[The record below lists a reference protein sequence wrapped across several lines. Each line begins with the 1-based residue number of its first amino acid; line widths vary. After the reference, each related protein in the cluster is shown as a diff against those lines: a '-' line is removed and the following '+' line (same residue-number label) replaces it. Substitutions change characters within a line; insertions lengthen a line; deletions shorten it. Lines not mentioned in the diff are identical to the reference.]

1 MILQVEFDL
10 DNGVKMAVN
19 FDKMVQKNKKTG
31 WERPIRIAVK
41 DEKDK
46 SKIFCWVILNQ
57 GSNLA
62 LDNLLVFIPQSIRPW
77 DIAISLQSIHRSQV

>member
-46 SKIFCWVILNQ
+46 SKSF
-57 GSNLA
+57 
-62 LDNLLVFIPQSIRPW
+62 LLCYSQPRIKFSIG
-77 DIAISLQSIHRSQV
+77 

>member
-46 SKIFCWVILNQ
+46 SKRFLLVILNQ

-77 DIAISLQSIHRSQV
+77 DIANSFQFIHR